1 MHFGR
6 VFSTLR
12 NKLHGPRSPTTAP
25 CKPFLPSLGAKMGSA
40 PYLARALVLV
50 ALASSAFAVHAVCVP
65 DTPSV
70 TYAQTVPVRFVQE
83 PDVLLYEA
91 GSSTI
96 TLRCDA
102 GEELIVAPR
111 LMGLRYVRDIDGW
124 PAFETSPDSPL
135 VQLLIDALPLDG
147 SEGMEPWPIDPLND
161 STYSI
166 GSGTGGSEFRFRLH
180 FFSRGGPMRPQLQ
193 RALGSVQVQGSG
205 GMGEFHF
212 EIGYEFQGTTCALMD
227 ASPVL
232 DPIRADVLDAT
243 GTGGEKD
250 FTVQMDCGVPG
261 RPVSLEIHDASDRSN
276 SSDILAP
283 AAGTSAQGVGLQVL
297 YNGLTLPMGRV
308 WAHTD
313 STGASER
320 IPFTA
325 RYIRLPSE
333 PLLAGEIVGQAVLV
347 ANYY

>member
-1 MHFGR
+1 MYGASHFTR
-6 VFSTLR
+6 AITLVG
-12 NKLHGPRSPTTAP
+12 LTSFG
-25 CKPFLPSLGAKMGSA
+25 
-40 PYLARALVLV
+40 
-50 ALASSAFAVHAVCVP
+50 FAAHAVCVP
-65 DTPSV
+65 DIPSV

-83 PDVLLYEA
+83 PDVLLHEA

-96 TLRCDA
+96 SMRCDLD
-102 GEELIVAPR
+102 ETLVVSPR
-111 LMGLRYVRDIDGW
+111 LFGLKYVRDIDGW
-124 PAFETSPDSPL
+124 PAFEISPDSPL
-135 VQLLIDALPLDG
+135 VQLVIDATSLDG

-161 STYSI
+161 SGHWI
-166 GSGTGGSEFRFRLH
+166 EGATGGSEFNFRLN
-180 FFSRGGPMRPQLQ
+180 FYSRGGPMRPQLQ
-193 RALGSVQVQGSG
+193 RALGSVQIQGSG

-232 DPIRADVLDAT
+232 DPISADVLDAS

-261 RPVSLEIHDASDRSN
+261 RSVSLEIHDASDRSN

-297 YNGLTLPMGRV
+297 HNGLPLPMGRV

-333 PLLAGEIVGQAVLV
+333 PLLVGDIVGQAVLV

>member
-1 MHFGR
+1 MHGVPPSAR
-6 VFSTLR
+6 V
-12 NKLHGPRSPTTAP
+12 
-25 CKPFLPSLGAKMGSA
+25 
-40 PYLARALVLV
+40 LALTG
-50 ALASSAFAVHAVCVP
+50 LASFGFTAQAVCVP
-65 DTPSV
+65 DIPSV

-83 PDVLLYEA
+83 PDVLLHQA

-102 GEELIVAPR
+102 DEDVVVAPR
-111 LMGLRYVRDIDGW
+111 LLGLKYVRDIDGW

-135 VQLLIDALPLDG
+135 VQLLIDAMPLDD
-147 SEGMEPWPIDPLND
+147 SEGVEPFPIDALKD
-161 STYSI
+161 FSQWI
-166 GSGTGGSEFRFRLH
+166 WGDTGGSEFRFRLH

-193 RALGSVQVQGSG
+193 RAMGSVQVQGSG
-205 GMGEFHF
+205 GTGEFHF

-232 DPIRADVLDAT
+232 DPIRADVLDAS

-261 RPVSLEIHDASDRSN
+261 RPVSLEIYDASDRSN

-297 YNGLTLPMGRV
+297 HNGLPLPMGRV

-325 RYIRLPSE
+325 RYIRLASE
-333 PLLAGEIVGQAVLV
+333 PLRAGDIVGQAVLV